1 MQLSDGMKDQPSDPG
16 QSAVRPPKPGVNLDP
31 VELIAR
37 ALEADQP
44 PSVRREWVPPEP
56 GELASMIPQYEI
68 VRLLGRGGMGAV
80 YKGRQPEL
88 DRPVAIKILPAE
100 IAADE
105 QFVER
110 FRREA
115 RLLAKLH
122 HPGIVTVYDSGKT
135 HDGQLYF
142 VMEYVDGTDLRSVIK
157 NGGLAPE
164 QALAATAQICEALR
178 VAHEHGVVHRDIKPE
193 NVLLTRDGQIK
204 LADFGLSRPSRD
216 QERQKFTMTN
226 MVMGSPDYMAPEQK
240 SGEADQRSDI
250 FALGVMLYEMLT
262 GQVPRGAFEP
272 PSRKIGIDIRI
283 DEVVL
288 RALQAEPD
296 KRYQNVSEMKSDVET
311 IYYTPTAN
319 YAEAPAPAKRA
330 GSATKAGSRR
340 SIILA
345 CSILAAAAGAS
356 AWLWKSGLLPMEKKP
371 WMESARSS
379 TPPPSGES
387 AKLADP
393 DSPLPA
399 MVFIKNRLSGRFLH
413 LDGQKSGDAFNYS
426 YPIRWGQQDRST
438 FFPRAAGGGY
448 YHLLHAYS
456 GKHMYSPGSGEPSEI
471 FLRGP
476 VEPGH
481 EDDYLFGFEQDGDST
496 WRIRHKSS
504 GKYLVA
510 TSTAEGVA
518 VQASKTIPQ
527 EMKSAGEF
535 EIIAVADSGE
545 GITAASS
552 HDLPPLRRPESPATL
567 QQRLDVATA
576 AVWVNDDFSD
586 ANKSNFGYG
595 EWKDAFKDGK
605 IILQGRRGPIW
616 GRDYFSDFLCRLV
629 ARTSNGKH
637 RGWGL
642 VFCKF
647 LRPAVSSEGPVEGVE
662 VHLDSEGMLTI
673 TPTRWMRPDQV
684 RIKPLGPLKVPNFR
698 PDDFN
703 SLAVIFTNGSEIEVF
718 VNDLQACET
727 VTLPYKIDPARLQ
740 ISSRGGASAPSRLE
754 LDSLE
759 VISMVEKRE

>member
-1 MQLSDGMKDQPSDPG
+1 MKDQHPDPG
-16 QSAVRPPKPGVNLDP
+16 QPAALPAQPGENLDP

-37 ALEADQP
+37 ALEAEQP
-44 PSVRREWVPPEP
+44 ATALGEWVPPEP
-56 GELASMIPQYEI
+56 EELASLIPQYEI
-68 VRLLGRGGMGAV
+68 ECLLGRGGMGAV
-80 YKGRQPEL
+80 YKGRQPAL
-88 DRPVAIKILPAE
+88 DRPVAIKILPSEVAT
-100 IAADE
+100 DE

-122 HPGIVTVYDSGKT
+122 HPGIVAVHDSGQT
-135 HDGQLYF
+135 RDGRLYF
-142 VMEYVDGTDLRSVIK
+142 VMEYVDGKDLRSVMK
-157 NGGLAPE
+157 SGGLAPD

-204 LADFGLSRPSRD
+204 LADFGLSRPSRNQD
-216 QERQKFTMTN
+216 EQQFTMTN
-226 MVMGSPDYMAPEQK
+226 IVMGSPDYMAPEQK

-296 KRYQNVSEMKSDVET
+296 KRYQNVTEMKSDVET
-311 IYYTPTAN
+311 IYYTPAAN
-319 YAEAPAPAKRA
+319 SAKAPASAKRA

-356 AWLWKSGLLPMEKKP
+356 AWLWKGGLLPME
-371 WMESARSS
+371 SARSG

-387 AKLADP
+387 AKLADT

-413 LDGQKSGDAFNYS
+413 LDGQKSGEALTYN

-471 FLRGP
+471 LLRGP
-476 VEPGH
+476 VEPRH

-510 TSTAEGVA
+510 TSTAEGVS
-518 VQASKTIPQ
+518 VQASKAIPQ

-552 HDLPPLRRPESPATL
+552 HELPPLRRPESPATL
-567 QQRLDVATA
+567 QQRIDVATA

-586 ANKSNFGYG
+586 ANKSTFGYG
-595 EWKDAFKDGK
+595 EWKDAFQDGK
-605 IILQGRRGPIW
+605 IILQGRRGPLW

-629 ARTSNGKH
+629 ARTINGKH

-647 LRPAVSSEGPVEGVE
+647 LKPAVNSEGPVEGVE
-662 VHLDSEGMLTI
+662 VHLDSDGLLTI

-684 RIKPLGPLKVPNFR
+684 RIKPLRPLKVPNFR

-754 LDSLE
+754 LDGLE

>member
-1 MQLSDGMKDQPSDPG
+1 VRDQHSDSRRPAEHPPEPG
-16 QSAVRPPKPGVNLDP
+16 ENLDP

-37 ALEADQP
+37 ALEPEQAATSPGD
-44 PSVRREWVPPEP
+44 WVPPEP
-56 GELASMIPQYEI
+56 DELAGLIPQYEI
-68 VRLLGRGGMGAV
+68 ECLLGRGGMGAV
-80 YKGRQPEL
+80 YKGRQPAL

-122 HPGIVTVYDSGKT
+122 HPGIVAIHDSGQT
-135 HDGQLYF
+135 RDGQLYF
-142 VMEYVDGTDLRSVIK
+142 VMEYVDGKDLRSVIK

-193 NVLLTRDGQIK
+193 NVLLTRDGQTK

-216 QERQKFTMTN
+216 QEKQKFTMTN

-296 KRYQNVSEMKSDVET
+296 KRYQNVTEMKSDVET
-311 IYYTPTAN
+311 IYYTPAAN
-319 YAEAPAPAKRA
+319 SAEAPAPAKRA
-330 GSATKAGSRR
+330 ESAAKAGFRR
-340 SIILA
+340 AIILA
-345 CSILAAAAGAS
+345 CSILAALAVS
-356 AWLWKSGLLPMEKKP
+356 AWLWKGGLPPAEKGPAIK
-371 WMESARSS
+371 SAHSS

-387 AKLADP
+387 AKSAEI

-399 MVFIKNRLSGRFLH
+399 MVFIKNRWSGRFLH
-413 LDGQKSGDAFNYS
+413 LHGQKSGDTFNYS

-471 FLRGP
+471 LLRGP
-476 VEPGH
+476 VEPGQ
-481 EDDYLFGFEQDGDST
+481 EDDYLFGLEQDGDST

-518 VQASKTIPQ
+518 VQASKAIPQ

-552 HDLPPLRRPESPATL
+552 HDLPPLRRPESPVTL
-567 QQRLDVATA
+567 QQRIDVAAA

-595 EWKDAFKDGK
+595 EWKDGFQDGK
-605 IILQGRRGPIW
+605 IILRGRRGPLW

-629 ARTSNGKH
+629 ARTTNGKH

-642 VFCKF
+642 AFWNYI
-647 LRPAVSSEGPVEGVE
+647 RPAVSSEGPVEGVE
-662 VHLDSEGMLTI
+662 IILDSEGFLKI
-673 TPTRWMRPDQV
+673 VPCRLMRPDQV

-703 SLAVIFTNGSEIEVF
+703 SLAVILTSGNEIEIF